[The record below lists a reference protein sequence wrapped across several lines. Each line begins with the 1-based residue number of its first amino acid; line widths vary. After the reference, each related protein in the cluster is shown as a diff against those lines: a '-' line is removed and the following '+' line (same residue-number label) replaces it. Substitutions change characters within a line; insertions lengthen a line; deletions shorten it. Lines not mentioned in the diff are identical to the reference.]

1 MCGPPTPSCF
11 GNRMIRIRPL
21 EPSDIDAVL
30 AITAGAPE
38 AAAWNRLSYQRF
50 VNTTACGYCE
60 QGCCQVAE
68 QDGQVVGFV
77 CFRVIRD
84 QAELLNL
91 AVHPS
96 FRRQGVGSRLL
107 EETLAAA
114 SQGGAT
120 RIFLE
125 VRPSNVPAL
134 RFYER
139 HGFQVCG
146 RRPGYYSDP
155 PEDALELTRRLPV
168 EDPPKARRPF
178 RQPGS
183 HSA

>member
-1 MCGPPTPSCF
+1 
-11 GNRMIRIRPL
+11 MIRIRPL
-21 EPSDIDAVL
+21 ELSDIAAVL
-30 AITAGAPE
+30 AITAVAPE
-38 AAAWNRLSYQRF
+38 AAVWNRPAYESL
-50 VNTTACGYCE
+50 VNATVFGYHE

-96 FRRQGVGSRLL
+96 CRRQGVGSRLL

-125 VRPSNVPAL
+125 VRPSNAPAV

-139 HGFQVCG
+139 HGFLAWG
-146 RRPGYYSDP
+146 RRPGYYWDP
-155 PEDALELTRRLPV
+155 AEDALELTRRLPV
-168 EDPPKARRPF
+168 EDPPKARRPP